1 MNTEPGE
8 VQQTLTQLVA
18 REIRIELARQ
28 GIRQSNLA
36 RSMGV
41 TEQWL
46 SVRMRGVQPIDLNDL
61 ELIAAGLGVPV
72 SALLPETVQ
81 QVLDQEV
88 IKSRPLRSRPTRH
101 TALRK
106 EPTGRYVSRPDRP
119 TDGRPKG
126 RPGKQGP
133 NPQFRRPVR
142 IDSPTA
148 KPSGPLLPPTQ
159 PLPR

>member
-1 MNTEPGE
+1 M
-8 VQQTLTQLVA
+8 LA
-18 REIRIELARQ
+18 RRRMSGSELARRT
-28 GIRQSNLA
+28 GIPQSNMS
-36 RSMGV
+36 R
-41 TEQWL
+41 
-46 SVRMRGVQPIDLNDL
+46 RLNGELPFDMDEL
-61 ELIAAGLGVPV
+61 ELVAAALGI
-72 SALLPETVQ
+72 SLGDLLPETA
-81 QVLDQEV
+81 QVVPLLDEEV

-101 TALRK
+101 ARSRV